1 MSIVLS
7 FAESRGRVW
16 AAGPEGLFELSQL
29 DSPRQS
35 MEPVLQPMQHLYC
48 CAAIHDRLMVG
59 GLPHGVAYSV
69 VESGQLSDESGGGGP
84 AEGPGWQA
92 GWMDNV
98 DAPVLSLAPD
108 PMVINSGVI
117 LAGTDSGGILRTTN
131 RGGHWYTRNF
141 GLHTFTILSLVW
153 APVAPEGQWPAWQMV
168 FATTEEG
175 IYHSPNG
182 GRGWKRS
189 ESRESVY
196 QALAIAPDYHASGLV
211 LAGTEGDGL
220 YRSTDGGHSFEPVPD
235 SPRQVNALAAARHC
249 WYLSDE
255 QQVWQSTDGLAW
267 TPVEGSQPALVFHVR
282 RDQVLAGHESGVTSL
297 PVAEPVAG

>member
-16 AAGPEGLFELSQL
+16 AAGPEGLFELSEL
-29 DSPRQS
+29 DSPHPR

-59 GLPHGVAYSV
+59 GLPHGVAYNM
-69 VESGQLSDESGGGGP
+69 VETENSPKEAQNGGV
-84 AEGPGWQA
+84 GWQA

-117 LAGTDSGGILRTTN
+117 LVGTDSGGILRTIN

-141 GLHTFTILSLVW
+141 GLHTFTILSIQW
-153 APVAPEGQWPAWQMV
+153 APPAPEGNWPIWQMV
-168 FATTEEG
+168 FAATEEG
-175 IYHSPNG
+175 LYHSPNG

-189 ESRESVY
+189 ETQDAVY
-196 QALAIAPDYHASGLV
+196 QAVAVAPDYHASGLV
-211 LAGTEGDGL
+211 LAGTESDGL
-220 YRSTDGGHSFEPVPD
+220 FRSVDGGHKFEPVPD
-235 SPRQVNALAAARHC
+235 TPRQVNALVATRRG
-249 WYLSDE
+249 WFLSDE
-255 QQVWQSTDGLAW
+255 QQIWQSSDGLNW
-267 TPVEGSQPALVFHVR
+267 TPVEGSQAALVFHAR
-282 RDQVLAGHESGVTSL
+282 KEHVLAGSETGVTSL
-297 PVAEPVAG
+297 PIAEAVTG